1 MTGLEDAIPSKKRL
15 RTIGHNSMRSAG
27 VEDGPLRDTETG
39 KFTKKKFRG
48 VPKK

>member
-1 MTGLEDAIPSKKRL
+1 MAGLDDIIPSKKKL
-15 RTIGHNSMRSAG
+15 QTIGHNSMRVVG

-39 KFTKKKFRG
+39 KFTEKKFRG